1 MSEPQRKRETT
12 PEDEGIPD
20 HDDEEMPLPGDRPLA
35 SQDRVTAREQQER
48 ETVRQRVARE
58 RPEDASDAQ
67 DGAERPRPNDR
78 RTPGRFYEETV
89 DGDDVTREVEATETE
104 DREALSA
111 EEEAVREEP
120 G

>member
-58 RPEDASDAQ
+58 RPEDASDA
-67 DGAERPRPNDR
+67 DERK
-78 RTPGRFYEETV
+78 TPGRFYEETV

-104 DREALSA
+104 DREGLSA